1 MSDPAS
7 YMRRAVRLASRARG
21 RANPNPTVGA
31 VIATRDGRIVGE
43 GVTSPAGGPHAEVN
57 AFAVAGAQSQGADLY
72 VTLEPCAFHGRT
84 PPCCEA
90 VVAAG
95 IKKTYGALQDPD
107 SRVNGRGF
115 AYLRQHGIEVEVG
128 LLQAE
133 AEKLHAAYITHR
145 TQQRP
150 HTILKLAQ
158 TLDGRIATR
167 NGDARWITGQEAR
180 RHAHRW
186 RSWVDAVVVGA
197 HTLIHDDPQLNVR
210 HVKGRDPR
218 PIVIDGRLRAD
229 PKAQLFSRP
238 GAVLATAES
247 APLAK
252 QRAIA
257 ETGTD
262 VWTFADAAGQEGRFD
277 LRRFVER
284 AAQEDI
290 TSLIVEGGGQLAAGF
305 LREKLVDQVHIYLA
319 PRILGEGTNAIA
331 DLHIDTIEQSL
342 ALKNVRTRRLGQD
355 LLYTAEV
362 AYPCSPDS

>member
-1 MSDPAS
+1 MSDSAS
-7 YMRRAVRLASRARG
+7 YMRRALQLASRARG

-31 VIATRDGRIVGE
+31 VVVRDGHIVGE

-57 AFAVAGAQSQGADLY
+57 AFAAAGAQSRGADLY

-95 IKKTYGALQDPD
+95 IKKVYGAIQDPD
-107 SRVNGRGF
+107 SRVNGKGF
-115 AYLRQHGIEVEVG
+115 DHLRQHGIAVEVG

-133 AEKLHAAYITHR
+133 AQKLHAAYITHR
-145 TQQRP
+145 TQHRP

-167 NGDARWITGQEAR
+167 EGDARWITGTEAR

-186 RSWVDAVVVGA
+186 RSRVDAVVVGA

-229 PKAQLFSRP
+229 PNAQLFTRP

-252 QRAIA
+252 RRAIA
-257 ETGTD
+257 ETGAD
-262 VWTFADAAGQEGRFD
+262 VWAFADTTGGEGQFE
-277 LRRFVER
+277 LRHFAER
-284 AAQEDI
+284 AAREDI

-331 DLHIDTIEQSL
+331 DLHIDSIQQSL
-342 ALKNVRTRRLGQD
+342 RLKDVRTRRLGQD

-362 AYPCSPDS
+362 EYPCSPDS